1 MGIKCLLVAICI
13 WALSDPSLATT
24 TSSDSDDGLVRISL
38 KKRSLDLKTINAARI
53 TTTTSR
59 EVSQYPRGLGDTQSN
74 FNDLKTNIVYL
85 KNYLD
90 AQYYGEISIG
100 TPRQIFTVVFDTG
113 SSNLWVPS
121 SKCIFSIACY
131 IHSKYRARLSRTY
144 TKIGIHCKIPYGS
157 GSVSGFFSQDNVK
170 IGDFVTKD
178 QEFVEVT
185 REGFLTFL
193 STEFDGVLGLGF
205 RDISI
210 GQVTPVWYNMF
221 QQHHVSQEIFSFWLN
236 RDPTSK
242 VGGEIV
248 FGGIDWRRF
257 RGDHTY
263 VPLTN
268 QDYWQIEVGDI
279 LIANIPTGL
288 CEYGCAAIV
297 DSGTSLLAGPTTI
310 VAQINHAIGAAGVV
324 SLECKSVISKYGNM
338 IWEYLL
344 EGIRPEIIC
353 VDIGLCIHK
362 GSRYVS
368 TGIASMVHNET
379 QKGSSVDES
388 AFCTFCEMIVYWIQ
402 VQIKQQKTREKVFTY
417 VNELCERLPNPIGKS
432 FIDCDSIAAMPYISF
447 RIGNKSFPLSPEQY
461 TLRVEESFST
471 VCISGF
477 VALDVPPPQG
487 PLWVL
492 GDMFLGAYHTV
503 FDFGNLRV
511 GFAKSA

>member
-1 MGIKCLLVAICI
+1 MSMGIKCLLVAICI

-59 EVSQYPRGLGDTQSN
+59 EVSQYPRGLGDTQTPIFGFPLQNAS
-74 FNDLKTNIVYL
+74 FLL
-85 KNYLD
+85 L
-90 AQYYGEISIG
+90 AISILS
-100 TPRQIFTVVFDTG
+100 TG
-113 SSNLWVPS
+113 PGYPVPILRS
-121 SKCIFSIACY
+121 
-131 IHSKYRARLSRTY
+131 
-144 TKIGIHCKIPYGS
+144 
-157 GSVSGFFSQDNVK
+157 
-170 IGDFVTKD
+170 
-178 QEFVEVT
+178 EFVEVT

-221 QQHHVSQEIFSFWLN
+221 QQHHVSQQIFSFWLN

-402 VQIKQQKTREKVFTY
+402 
-417 VNELCERLPNPIGKS
+417 
-432 FIDCDSIAAMPYISF
+432 
-447 RIGNKSFPLSPEQY
+447 Y